1 MYNKNN
7 QSFNYQNHPNQ
18 PSYGA
23 PQYNHQQNY
32 GQPNSNHAHFPIE
45 NSSPQQYQTKT
56 QSSNGKSQQ
65 SQSLGFNSNYTTFNK
80 YNSKIK
86 LISKGKGINEK
97 EYDIIVSTCIKIQDS
112 KASPPLSIKWINKI
126 KEKIG
131 GEWLVFVRRESD
143 KNYDFYLSRKKLD
156 KSLSFIYSGNLY
168 DICLIRWKNLMT

>member
-7 QSFNYQNHPNQ
+7 QSFNYQNQPNHS
-18 PSYGA
+18 SYNA
-23 PQYNHQQNY
+23 PQYNYQQYY
-32 GQPNSNHAHFPIE
+32 GQQNSNHAHFPIE
-45 NSSPQQYQTKT
+45 NSSPPEYQHKT
-56 QSSNGKSQQ
+56 QTSNDKSQQ
-65 SQSLGFNSNYTTFNK
+65 SQNIGLNSNYTTLNK

-112 KASPPLSIKWINKI
+112 KASPPLSIKCINKI

-168 DICLIRWKNLMT
+168 DICLIR

>member
-65 SQSLGFNSNYTTFNK
+65 SQSLGFNSDYTTFNK

>member
-1 MYNKNN
+1 M
-7 QSFNYQNHPNQ
+7 
-18 PSYGA
+18 
-23 PQYNHQQNY
+23 
-32 GQPNSNHAHFPIE
+32 NSKKWFINIFD
-45 NSSPQQYQTKT
+45 
-56 QSSNGKSQQ
+56 
-65 SQSLGFNSNYTTFNK
+65 K
-80 YNSKIK
+80 YNIK
-86 LISKGKGINEK
+86 INEK

-112 KASPPLSIKWINKI
+112 KASPPLSIKCINKI

>member
-7 QSFNYQNHPNQ
+7 QSFNYQNQPNHS
-18 PSYGA
+18 SYNA
-23 PQYNHQQNY
+23 PQYNYQQYY
-32 GQPNSNHAHFPIE
+32 GQQNSNHAHFPIE
-45 NSSPQQYQTKT
+45 NSSPPEYQHKT
-56 QSSNGKSQQ
+56 QTSNDKSQQ
-65 SQSLGFNSNYTTFNK
+65 SQNLGLNSNYTTLSK

-97 EYDIIVSTCIKIQDS
+97 EYDVIVSTCIKIQDS
-112 KASPPLSIKWINKI
+112 KASPPLSIKCINKI

-143 KNYDFYLSRKKLD
+143 KNYDFYLSRKKMD

-168 DICLIRWKNLMT
+168 DICLIR